1 MQNQFSHIIHMLKI
15 AVKLVVS
22 ILYNGYKLI
31 RFRSISFPFY
41 IKKGLEVHKPS
52 MIKLGRNVTIG
63 RYARLACY
71 GNSDTSLLTIEDNV
85 YIGQYFTA
93 LVGGEISIG
102 KNTLIASF
110 VAIVGENHGMDPEYG
125 LLYGKQPLIEKSVKI
140 GENCWIGE
148 KVIILPG
155 VTIGDWAIIGAASV
169 VTSDI
174 PPYSMA
180 VGNPAKLIKTYN
192 FKTHRWEKI
201 K

>member
-93 LVGGEISIG
+93 LVGGEISIFNCEFCCDCRRESWHG
-102 KNTLIASF
+102 SRIWTTLWKATSYRKICEDRRKLLDRRKSDNITRRNYWRLGHYRSCF
-110 VAIVGENHGMDPEYG
+110 SRNIWYPTILHG
-125 LLYGKQPLIEKSVKI
+125 
-140 GENCWIGE
+140 C
-148 KVIILPG
+148 
-155 VTIGDWAIIGAASV
+155 
-169 VTSDI
+169 
-174 PPYSMA
+174 
-180 VGNPAKLIKTYN
+180 
-192 FKTHRWEKI
+192 R
-201 K
+201 